1 MPPIMN
7 TMFENQ
13 VEALISRV
21 ERYVKI
27 ESPTTSKESVDE
39 LGVLLGRE
47 LSDLGAEIQFFPQT
61 HRGDHL
67 LGTWGQDNSGGVLLL
82 THMDTVHP
90 LGTLE
95 QMPFKRSPEAVH
107 GPGIL
112 DMKISIAMALTALD
126 VMQEE
131 GHLDGKRVSLLITS
145 DEETGSK
152 TSRDLIEELSEEH
165 DVVFCL
171 EPALRGGAL
180 KTWRKGILAFEIVAH
195 GYAAHAGS
203 EIARGVNA
211 IVEIAMQVPD
221 LLTIAQP
228 DEDTTLN
235 IGVIQGGSRSNVVP
249 DRCRIRVDVRAKTK
263 AEGDRVEREIKALKP
278 KLGGASLH
286 IQGGWNRP
294 PMERNAQ
301 IIAAFEKA
309 QTIASRIG
317 IQLSEGGTGGGSDA
331 NFVAAHG
338 VPVLDGL
345 GALGR
350 GAHSHSEQI
359 EIAPLAERTALLAAL
374 ISEW

>member
-1 MPPIMN
+1 MPPI
-7 TMFENQ
+7 TIRMFENQ
-13 VEALISRV
+13 VENLISRV
-21 ERYVKI
+21 ERYVKV
-27 ESPTTSKESVDE
+27 ESPTTSKEAVDE

-47 LSDLGAEIQFFPQT
+47 LSDLGATIEFFPQT
-61 HRGDHL
+61 QRGDHL
-67 LGTWGQDNSGGVLLL
+67 LGSWGHEHDGGVLLL

-95 QMPFKRSPEAVH
+95 QMPFKRTPEAVH

-112 DMKISIAMALTALD
+112 DMKISIAMALTALE
-126 VMQEE
+126 VMQQA
-131 GHLDGKRVSLLITS
+131 GHLGGKRVSLLITS

-152 TSRDLIEELSEEH
+152 TSKELIEKLAEEH
-165 DVVFCL
+165 EIVFCL

-180 KTWRKGILAFEIVAH
+180 KTWRKGILGFEIVAQ

-221 LLTIAQP
+221 LLKIAEP

-249 DRCRIRVDVRAKTK
+249 DRCRTRVDVRAKTR
-263 AEGDRVEREIKALKP
+263 AEGDRVEQEIKALKP

-286 IQGGWNRP
+286 VQGGWNRP
-294 PMERNAQ
+294 PMERNTQ
-301 IIAAFEKA
+301 ILAAFKKA
-309 QTIASRIG
+309 QTIASRLG
-317 IQLSEGGTGGGSDA
+317 IQLDEGGTGGGSDA

-359 EIAPLAERTALLAAL
+359 EIATLTQRTALLAEL